1 MEITKKKTRAP
12 KVSTRQIEYLVT
24 YMQNHAAFA
33 TNKLLGAR
41 GKVVHDKQWQD
52 LTEKLNSIEGPT
64 KTVENWKKVCKK
76 CNYILHIFL
85 HIFTF
90 LNVILSYIMFFLFLK

>member
-12 KVSTRQIEYLVT
+12 KVSTRQIEYLVI

-33 TNKLLGAR
+33 TNKLLGAQ
-41 GKVVHDKQWQD
+41 GKIIHDKQWQD
-52 LTEKLNSIEGPT
+52 LTEKLNSIEGPI

-76 CNYILHIFL
+76 
-85 HIFTF
+85 
-90 LNVILSYIMFFLFLK
+90 